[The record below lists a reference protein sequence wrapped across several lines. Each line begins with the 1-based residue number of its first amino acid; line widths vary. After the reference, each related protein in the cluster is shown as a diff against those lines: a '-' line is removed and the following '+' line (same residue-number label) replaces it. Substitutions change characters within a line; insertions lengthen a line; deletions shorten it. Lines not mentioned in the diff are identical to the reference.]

1 MNTTNLAT
9 FTVKLPNDNFV
20 KLGAA
25 IAIPLVI
32 YVALLVLTK
41 KYR

>member
-9 FTVKLPNDNFV
+9 FTIELADNNFT
-20 KLGAA
+20 KLGLA
-25 IAIPLVI
+25 IAIPLVA

>member
-9 FTVKLPNDNFV
+9 ITVELETNNFV
-20 KLGAA
+20 KLGLAL
-25 IAIPLVI
+25 AIPLTI